1 MTGWFKIHRQLL
13 DSPFWTCEPFTR
25 CQAWIDLIGLA
36 NHADNFFY
44 VRGIKVDIKRGQC
57 GWSEVALAQRWKWSR
72 TKLRKFL
79 NDLEKEQQIGQ
90 QKGNVNQIIT
100 IINYDLYQQEEQQTG
115 QQKDSKKTAKRQQK
129 DINKNEDN
137 NKNEENKKNYNTI
150 LLSDLEKSDILTEH
164 QKITIEFWKLF
175 KNNILSMGG
184 SVAQIEK
191 SKSAEWV
198 ESIRLMME
206 VDKITIEQLQTAYR
220 CLNPMDKKHSEF
232 WVKTCYSTDNLRKNF
247 NKIIADYGNS
257 KQTRSTGTTNEE
269 LAAVIFKHFGDGT
282 GQ

>member
-1 MTGWFKIHRQLL
+1 MSIFFHTIQL
-13 DSPFWTCEPFTR
+13 SET
-25 CQAWIDLIGLA
+25 A
-36 NHADNFFY
+36 NTS
-44 VRGIKVDIKRGQC
+44 V
-57 GWSEVALAQRWKWSR
+57 
-72 TKLRKFL
+72 
-79 NDLEKEQQIGQ
+79 
-90 QKGNVNQIIT
+90 
-100 IINYDLYQQEEQQTG
+100 
-115 QQKDSKKTAKRQQK
+115 KRQQK

-191 SKSAEWV
+191 SKSAKWV
-198 ESIRLMME
+198 ESIRLMVE

-232 WVKTCYSTDNLRKNF
+232 WVKTCHSTDNLRKTLI
-247 NKIIADYGNS
+247 K
-257 KQTRSTGTTNEE
+257 
-269 LAAVIFKHFGDGT
+269 
-282 GQ
+282 

>member
-1 MTGWFKIHRQLL
+1 MLGYGVYW
-13 DSPFWTCEPFTR
+13 
-25 CQAWIDLIGLA
+25 A
-36 NHADNFFY
+36 
-44 VRGIKVDIKRGQC
+44 
-57 GWSEVALAQRWKWSR
+57 
-72 TKLRKFL
+72 
-79 NDLEKEQQIGQ
+79 
-90 QKGNVNQIIT
+90 IIE
-100 IINYDLYQQEEQQTG
+100 DLYQNANAMQTDYDCIAFDLRVQSDMVKSIINDTKLFVVQDG
-115 QQKDSKKTAKRQQK
+115 FFGSLSVQRRLDERDAKSKKARESASYRW
-129 DINKNEDN
+129 NKSDTDANAMRTQCDGNAIKE
-137 NKNEENKKNYNTI
+137 KKEKEKKKKNI

-191 SKSAEWV
+191 SKSAKWV

-232 WVKTCYSTDNLRKNF
+232 WVKTCHSTDNLRKNF